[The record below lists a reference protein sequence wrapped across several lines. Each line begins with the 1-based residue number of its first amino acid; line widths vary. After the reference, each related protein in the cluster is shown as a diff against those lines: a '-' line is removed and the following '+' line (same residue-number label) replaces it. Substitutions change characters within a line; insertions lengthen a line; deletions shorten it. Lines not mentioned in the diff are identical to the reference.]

1 MMPDEP
7 NWEIHMFKILFA
19 AITITAGL
27 AAPAF
32 ADDMMM
38 CDDAH
43 MMKAEE
49 SAKTLKGDKM
59 DMAMKDIDMAKMAM
73 KDGKTDD
80 CMKSLEKV
88 MKEAM

>member
-1 MMPDEP
+1 
-7 NWEIHMFKILFA
+7 MFKMVLTVA
-19 AITITAGL
+19 VLAVGA

-49 SAKTLKGDKM
+49 SAKKATGDKM
-59 DMAMKDIDMAKMAM
+59 TMVMKDVDAAKMAM
-73 KDGKTDD
+73 KDGKMDD
-80 CMKSLEKV
+80 CKMHLEKV
-88 MKEAM
+88 MKDTM